1 MKEFLGNDFLLK
13 TPTAV
18 KLYEDYAK
26 NAPIFDFHCHLS
38 VKEIYEDKKFSTITE
53 AWLGGDHYK
62 WRLMREAGVDE
73 SYVTGN
79 KPDYEKFLKYAE
91 VMPYFIGNPV
101 YHWTHL
107 ELKRFFG
114 IDKVLS
120 PLTAKE
126 IYDEANEKLKTL
138 TARKMMLK
146 ANVKKVFTTD
156 DPVDDLKY
164 HKLLAED
171 KEFGVEVKPAF
182 RPDKLLKIGAPG
194 YLEYVEKLSEVSGVK
209 IDDARSML
217 QAVIARID
225 YFDKAGCVC
234 SDQAPEDMTYCR
246 ASEAEA
252 NAVAKKLLDGKAVS
266 EEESAVLRTYLLV
279 GIGKEYKKRNW
290 VMQYHVGALRNNS
303 ARAFKTLGPDT
314 GFDSIADK
322 PFIADLSHLLSDM
335 DEDGNLPKTIL
346 YCLNPRDNEVIAAL
360 MNCFQDGLTAGKIQ
374 FGSAWWFNDQK
385 DGILRQLNALSHMS
399 LVSYFVGMLTDS
411 RSFLS
416 YTRHEYF
423 RRVLCNFF
431 GDILENGEYP
441 YDIEFVGKI
450 VRNISYDNAIKFF
463 EK

>member
-26 NAPIFDFHCHLS
+26 DAPIFDFHCHLN
-38 VKEIYEDKKFSTITE
+38 VKEIYEDKKFDTITE
-53 AWLGGDHYK
+53 VWLGGDHYK

-73 SYVTGN
+73 SYITGN

-91 VMPYFIGNPV
+91 IMPYFIGNPV

-120 PLTAKE
+120 SVTAKE
-126 IYDEANEKLKTL
+126 IYEEANEKLKTL
-138 TARKMMLK
+138 TARKMMQK

-164 HKLLAED
+164 HKLIKND
-171 KEFGVEVKPAF
+171 KNFDIEVKPAF
-182 RPDKLLKIGAPG
+182 RPDKLLKIGTPG
-194 YLEYVEKLSEVSGVK
+194 YLEYIKKLSDISGIK
-209 IDDARSML
+209 IVDASSML
-217 QAVIARID
+217 EAVIARID
-225 YFDKAGCVC
+225 YFDNVGCVC
-234 SDQAPEDMTYCR
+234 SDQAPEDLTYC
-246 ASEAEA
+246 SY
-252 NAVAKKLLDGKAVS
+252 DTGKANEIAKRLLNGDVVS
-266 EEESAVLRTYLLV
+266 FMEASLLRTYLLV

-303 ARAFKTLGPDT
+303 VRAFKTLGPDT

-322 PFIADLSHLLSDM
+322 PFVADLSHLLSDM

-346 YCLNPRDNEVIAAL
+346 YCLNPRDNEVISSL

-385 DGILRQLNALSHMS
+385 DGILRQLNALSHLS
-399 LVSYFVGMLTDS
+399 LVSCFVGMLTDS

-441 YDIEFVGKI
+441 YDIKFVGKI
-450 VRNISYDNAIKFF
+450 VHAISYDNAVKFF